1 MHFVTST
8 LFLPSFASHLKATSF
23 SLLLRSYFASALT
36 VWIARGR
43 PSPHI
48 ESFYS
53 RTSTAFHA
61 PGPAPT
67 LGRDVLAPESAIAP
81 NPWLQVTQSTLVH
94 PNEHLP
100 KAIRSL
106 AHFAHLL
113 GSKPPGTWADKNCK
127 LEGAEKLDGTLF
139 VRVASLT
146 MDRLGWV
153 REGEGKKEWDFSGFW
168 Y

>member
-1 MHFVTST
+1 MHLVTSS
-8 LFLPSFASHLKATSF
+8 LFLPSFASHLKLS
-23 SLLLRSYFASALT
+23 SISQLLRSYFASALT
-36 VWIARGR
+36 VWVARGR
-43 PSPHI
+43 PAPHI

-53 RTSTAFHA
+53 RTSPNFHA
-61 PGPAPT
+61 PGPAPQP
-67 LGRDVLAPESAIAP
+67 GPDALAPESANSP

-113 GSKPPGTWADKNCK
+113 GTKPAGTWADKNSK

-139 VRVASLT
+139 IRVASLT
-146 MDRLGWV
+146 MDHLGWV
-153 REGEGKKEWDFSGFW
+153 REGEEKHEWDFMGFW
-168 Y
+168 Q